1 MSFGLVHEPGN
12 IRFSNFS
19 TDKKV
24 QETLWDLCGVMAV
37 RKDTSMVKSP
47 RLNTREPPAIPPKC
61 VIFVVKLRDLGPTPQ
76 KLWDTPFFSWKNPM
90 FIYTAWLMGHVL
102 GHWILSLGG
111 GKSIYGEKFEDDSW
125 WIKGVGKVDDL
136 GVMIRFSIVDF
147 PWPPPNKVY
156 FFFVMSCSLEPE

>member
-1 MSFGLVHEPGN
+1 MCLLDLFMSYWN

-24 QETLWDLCGVMAV
+24 QDTLWDLCGVMAFV

-61 VIFVVKLRDLGPTPQ
+61 VIFVGKLRNLGPTPQ
-76 KLWDTPFFSWKNPM
+76 ELWDTPIFSWKNPM

-102 GHWILSLGG
+102 GHEKFFPWEAENRSMVRSLKMMLGG
-111 GKSIYGEKFEDDSW
+111 FKGWKQLMILGW
-125 WIKGVGKVDDL
+125 W
-136 GVMIRFSIVDF
+136 SDF
-147 PWPPPNKVY
+147 R
-156 FFFVMSCSLEPE
+156 